1 MYRQDLDALKG
12 IAIIAV
18 VLFHLGLLKSGYLG
32 VDAFFVINGFLV
44 IPSIVKKIENK
55 DFTFFSFLEKR
66 IVRLLPLIVLA
77 SFLSLVLG
85 VILMLPDDLENLSQS
100 IVASNVMSQNILSA
114 ITTKNYWAVSN
125 DFKPLMHL
133 WYVGV
138 LFEFYLIFP
147 ALMLVAN
154 KIANLLKQS
163 GKKWMTYTLLLA
175 AVVSLI
181 MYLNPDVSTG
191 NRFYFIQY
199 RFFELCAGGVIGLI
213 ITKLNW
219 GGQASRIA
227 SRVVS
232 VLLIAIIFSSVYNI
246 LSGDTVHI
254 RNVIGST
261 SPMTTGMPFSGMFSL
276 LLTVLLTATF
286 VAFKDNSSIIFRSKI
301 LIWLGSMS
309 YSIFIWHQVLLAFY
323 RYSISTEV
331 TAGFVIVFLLVT
343 LGISCL
349 SYYFIE
355 KKLPTSRKSLIGWC
369 VAAFLLIIPSGWLY
383 LHAGVIRD
391 VPELEVTKDNVHR
404 GMFAEYCDRIYSY
417 KEYPAKDNGKI
428 NVLVEGISFGRDFGN
443 VLLESD
449 FKDSINLVYVYRWTE
464 CDNIPE
470 LVSKSDYVFTF
481 TNKPDVPAEVWE
493 NLKDDA
499 KIMGIGTKNFGA
511 CNGVVYRN
519 RFKPDYLQLCIEM
532 LDGYSELNE
541 QWRAAWGDDN
551 YVDMIAPV
559 LVEENRVR
567 VFTDDGK
574 YISPD
579 TGHLSQPGAQWYAKV
594 LDWNKIWNKK

>member
-163 GKKWMTYTLLLA
+163 GKKCMTYTLLLA

-199 RFFELCAGGVIGLI
+199 RFFELCAGGVMGLI
-213 ITKLNW
+213 AYKMNYMCRITVI
-219 GGQASRIA
+219 QRI
-227 SRVVS
+227 VS
-232 VLLIAIIFSSVYNI
+232 LLLISIIFSSVYNI
-246 LSGDTVHI
+246 LIGDTVHM
-254 RNVIGST
+254 RNVVGGASVT
-261 SPMTTGMPFSGMFSL
+261 SNGMPFSGTVSL
-276 LLTVLLTATF
+276 LLTVLFAATF
-286 VAFKDNSSIIFRSKI
+286 VSFKGNGSRFFTSKI
-301 LIWLGSMS
+301 LVWLGTMS

-323 RYSISTEV
+323 RYSISTKV
-331 TAGFVIVFLLVT
+331 TVGFVIIFLLIT

-349 SYYFIE
+349 SYYLIE
-355 KKLPTSRKSLIGWC
+355 KKVQTNRKSLVGWC
-369 VAAFLLIIPSGWLY
+369 VAAILLMIPSGWLY

-391 VPELEVTKDNVHR
+391 IPELGVLKENVHR
-404 GMFAEYCDRIYSY
+404 GMFAEYCDRIYDY
-417 KEYPAKDNGKI
+417 KEYPVEENGKI
-428 NVLVEGISFGRDFGN
+428 NVLVEGISFGRDFAN
-443 VLLESD
+443 IILESPY
-449 FKDSINLVYVYRWTE
+449 KDSINLVYVYRWVL
-464 CDNIPE
+464 CDKIPE
-470 LVSKSDYVFTF
+470 LVSESDFIFTF
-481 TNKPDVPAEVWE
+481 TNKSDVPTEVWE
-493 NLKDDA
+493 NLKVDA

-511 CNGVVYRN
+511 CNGIIYRN
-519 RFKPDYLQLCIEM
+519 RYRQDYLSQTIDM

-541 QWRAAWGDDN
+541 QWRTAWGVDN
-551 YVDMIAPV
+551 YIDMIEPV
-559 LVEENRVR
+559 RVIGNKVR

-579 TGHLSQPGAQWYAKV
+579 TGHLCEAGAQWYAKV
-594 LDWNKIWNKK
+594 LNWEKIWDK